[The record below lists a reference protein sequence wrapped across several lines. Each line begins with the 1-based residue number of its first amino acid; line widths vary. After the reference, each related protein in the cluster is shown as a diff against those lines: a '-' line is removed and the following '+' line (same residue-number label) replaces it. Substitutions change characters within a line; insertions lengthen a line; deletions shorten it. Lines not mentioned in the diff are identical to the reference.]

1 MKTGDL
7 INMLSTNVE
16 AVDHRLVL
24 RVIAGAVAVGAVVA
38 LATAL
43 ILLGSRTD
51 GWSAVALDFTIAKL
65 AFAVAVAAL
74 AFFNLIRSAR
84 PTGGRRG
91 SMAFLALPF
100 VGIVG
105 LAAISLA
112 YAPAIHWQVM
122 FMGDEWLE
130 CLLSIPIIAI
140 VPFALMVWAVRQAAP
155 TDLTRAGALAGLVA
169 GGLSAAGYALHCTA
183 DSLPFVAIWYSGTI
197 MLCTIAGAVLGPR
210 LLRW

>member
-7 INMLSTNVE
+7 INMLSINIE

-51 GWSAVALDFTIAKL
+51 VWSTGAVGFMATKL
-65 AFAVAVAAL
+65 VFAVAVAAL
-74 AFFNLIRSAR
+74 ALRYLTRSAR
-84 PTGGRRG
+84 PTGTQRA
-91 SMAFLALPF
+91 SMAVVALPF

-112 YAPAIHWQVM
+112 YAPAMHWQVM
-122 FMGDEWLE
+122 FMGDNWLE

-140 VPFALMVWAVRQAAP
+140 VPFALVVWAVRQAAP
-155 TDLTRAGALAGLVA
+155 TDLRLVGALAGLVA

-197 MLCTIAGAVLGPR
+197 MVCTVAGAVLGPR

>member
-7 INMLSTNVE
+7 ITMLSTNIE

-24 RVIAGAVAVGAVVA
+24 RIITVAVALGAVIA

-43 ILLGSRTD
+43 IMLGGRVD
-51 GWSAVALDFTIAKL
+51 GWSPVALDFTIAKL
-65 AFAVAVAAL
+65 AFAVAVTAL
-74 AFFNLIRSAR
+74 GFFSLIRSAR
-84 PTGGRRG
+84 PTGDRRG
-91 SMAFLALPF
+91 TMAFVALPF

-122 FMGDEWLE
+122 FMDDEWLE

-140 VPFALMVWAVRQAAP
+140 VPFVLVVWAVRQAAP
-155 TDLTRAGALAGLVA
+155 TDLRRAGAFAGLVA

-197 MLCTIAGAVLGPR
+197 MLCTLAGGVLGPR

>member
-1 MKTGDL
+1 MKTDDL
-7 INMLSTNVE
+7 INMLSTNIE
-16 AVDHRLVL
+16 AVDHRLVS
-24 RVIAGAVAVGAVVA
+24 RIIAGAVAVGAIVA

-43 ILLGSRTD
+43 IMLGGRAD
-51 GWSAVALDFTIAKL
+51 GLSAVALDFTIAKL
-65 AFAVAVAAL
+65 AFAVAVTAL

-91 SMAFLALPF
+91 SMALVALPF

-112 YAPAIHWQVM
+112 YAPAVHWQVM

-140 VPFALMVWAVRQAAP
+140 VPFVLVVWAVRQAAP
-155 TDLTRAGALAGLVA
+155 TDLRRAGALAGLVA

-197 MLCTIAGAVLGPR
+197 MLCTLAGAVLGPR